1 MADLEKML
9 KDVLLG
15 GVGAV
20 ATVVEKGGEVA
31 QKLVEKGRETVRDNR
46 EATEE
51 LKRRFK
57 EACPCGREE
66 PDIDVSGLS
75 PEQRESLRRQLDLM
89 DEEDRTQTHDTQDE
103 TNADNG

>member
-57 EACPCGREE
+57 EACPCSGEK
-66 PDIDVSGLS
+66 PDIDVSDLTS
-75 PEQRESLRRQLDLM
+75 EQREALRRQLELM
-89 DEEDRTQTHDTQDE
+89 DEEDRVQTDDTQDE
-103 TNADNG
+103 TDAGNG